1 MAKRRTKVLQARKSD
16 ASRDDDSLLIRSA
29 ESLGKVIGSLQRQV
43 QGTTKRMS
51 TVAEDAMDALPAL
64 PRMDKVVRSA
74 RQMIGQGKGSRKAR
88 GRKTTGTRKGSK
100 KGAAGRR
107 TSARKTSGARKAS
120 GSRKRASSA
129 RKGRS

>member
-16 ASRDDDSLLIRSA
+16 ASRGDDSLLIRSA

-64 PRMDKVVRSA
+64 PRMKKVVGSA

-88 GRKTTGTRKGSK
+88 GRKTSGTRTGSK
-100 KGAAGRR
+100 KSAARRR

-120 GSRKRASSA
+120 GSRKR
-129 RKGRS
+129 RRS